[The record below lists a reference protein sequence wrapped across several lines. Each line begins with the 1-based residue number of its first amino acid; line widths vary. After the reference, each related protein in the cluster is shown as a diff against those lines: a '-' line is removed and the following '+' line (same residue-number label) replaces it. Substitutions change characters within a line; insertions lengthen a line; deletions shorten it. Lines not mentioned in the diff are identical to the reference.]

1 MMFDECDYALI
12 NTDDEY
18 GRRIFSEISCKKKD
32 TESVPKLIIMQMQL
46 KLNRTEQASGTVIT
60 ENHSLLI

>member
-1 MMFDECDYALI
+1 M
-12 NTDDEY
+12 NTAEEFLV
-18 GRRIFSEISCKKKD
+18 RLAAKKKD